1 MWKMDWRRE
10 KKGKRGR
17 TPGWVGASEGE
28 EPAVGRPFTGLRV
41 FIIINPS
48 HAVMSYECGGEGER
62 LPRDE

>member
-17 TPGWVGASEGE
+17 NPGWVGASEGE
-28 EPAVGRPFTGLRV
+28 EPAVGRPFTGLQV

-48 HAVMSYECGGEGER
+48 HAVIEF
-62 LPRDE
+62 